1 MSTQSQ
7 DPQAK
12 ALQQPSVKEEVAKSV
27 APPAPASTS
36 QGGGTGP
43 KRNTKLKAWL
53 IGAAVVLVGA
63 GAGFAWWKL
72 TRSDLPEG
80 FAQTNGRLEATKIY
94 ITTKTPLRVQE
105 IFAKEGDRVDADKV
119 VVQMDTRTL
128 QAQLEQAKAKIKQ
141 AKDAMATAEAQKAER
156 EADLVLAKSQ
166 LERTQKLIEKGG
178 ASQQQLDVDSAKWK
192 TAGSALKA
200 AESQVLESKSAILAA
215 EADAD
220 KLRVDVEDGVLKAP
234 RRGRIQYRLAEE
246 GEVLPAG
253 GRVLDMIDLTD
264 VYMLFYLPEDQA
276 GKATIGAE
284 ARLVFDALPDVVIPA
299 TVYFV
304 AAEAQF
310 TPKAVETRT
319 ERQKLAFQVRARID
333 PELLKK
339 YEPYVKTG
347 LPGVIYVRLDPKAEW
362 PERLHV
368 KIPELTG
375 AKP

>member
-1 MSTQSQ
+1 RETTMSTQSQ

-27 APPAPASTS
+27 APPAPASTP
-36 QGGGTGP
+36 GGGTGP
-43 KRNTKLKAWL
+43 KRNTNLRAWL

-63 GAGFAWWKL
+63 GAGFAWWKF

-105 IFAKEGDRVDADKV
+105 IFAKEGDRVDGGKV
-119 VVQMDTRTL
+119 VAQMDTRTL

-156 EADLVLAKSQ
+156 EADLVLPKSQ

-178 ASQQQLDVDSAKWK
+178 ASQQQLDVDTAKWK

-246 GEVLPAG
+246 
-253 GRVLDMIDLTD
+253 
-264 VYMLFYLPEDQA
+264 
-276 GKATIGAE
+276 
-284 ARLVFDALPDVVIPA
+284 
-299 TVYFV
+299 
-304 AAEAQF
+304 
-310 TPKAVETRT
+310 
-319 ERQKLAFQVRARID
+319 
-333 PELLKK
+333 
-339 YEPYVKTG
+339 
-347 LPGVIYVRLDPKAEW
+347 
-362 PERLHV
+362 
-368 KIPELTG
+368 
-375 AKP
+375 